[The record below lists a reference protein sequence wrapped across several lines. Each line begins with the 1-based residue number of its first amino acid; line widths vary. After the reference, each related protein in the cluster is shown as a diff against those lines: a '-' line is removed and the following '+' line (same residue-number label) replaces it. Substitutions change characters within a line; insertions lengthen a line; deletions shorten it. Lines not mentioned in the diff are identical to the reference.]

1 MPKSQPEP
9 NLLLLITDQQ
19 RADTLAPS
27 SLCQTPHLDRLAGR
41 GVRFENCYAP
51 NPICSPVRA
60 SLFTGLLPHNH
71 GMVDNPHTVEA
82 YRANLKDGLPF
93 WTRDLQQ
100 AGYRCGY
107 YGKWHVERSWR
118 LEDFGFDEYDTEEGD
133 YRGYRAYR
141 RHMCLPE
148 KVTPPQ
154 QVVQVL
160 QKGYRPFVLSGV
172 IPEPPEATLEHYI
185 TTRGIQF
192 IEQQAAHPDGQ
203 PWALVLSTLA
213 PHDPYLP
220 PAEHYRRYDPGL
232 IPQPPSFTDDLEGC
246 PTIYRRIQ
254 QVWQDLEWE
263 DFARSIASYYAFC
276 SLIDDQVGRIL
287 ETLER
292 TGQAENTLVVF
303 VSDHGDY
310 MGEHRLMLKGVP
322 AFDSVYRVPLIIAG
336 PGAPQG
342 QVVTQR
348 VNHLDLAASILPLL
362 RLEAGFPGDCLP
374 PGIPASAALGRS
386 LLPLLEGDPAVLAN
400 WSTQQFAECHGQRFF
415 YTQRVLWWEQ
425 YKYVFN
431 GFDLDELYDHASDPH
446 ELQNLAQE
454 PGMRPLLEEMAA
466 RMWEVIR
473 TTGDSNMVEAEYG
486 MFRFAPL
493 GPRGK

>member
-27 SLCQTPHLDRLAGR
+27 SLCQTPHLDRLAER

-141 RHMCLPE
+141 RHMGLPE
-148 KVTPPQ
+148 KVPPPQ

-213 PHDPYLP
+213 PHDPYLA

-232 IPQPPSFTDDLEGC
+232 IPQPPSFTDDLEGAL
-246 PTIYRRIQ
+246 PFT
-254 QVWQDLEWE
+254 
-263 DFARSIASYYAFC
+263 
-276 SLIDDQVGRIL
+276 
-287 ETLER
+287 
-292 TGQAENTLVVF
+292 
-303 VSDHGDY
+303 
-310 MGEHRLMLKGVP
+310 
-322 AFDSVYRVPLIIAG
+322 
-336 PGAPQG
+336 
-342 QVVTQR
+342 
-348 VNHLDLAASILPLL
+348 AASSRSGKTWSGKISLDPLP
-362 RLEAGFPGDCLP
+362 ATMP
-374 PGIPASAALGRS
+374 
-386 LLPLLEGDPAVLAN
+386 
-400 WSTQQFAECHGQRFF
+400 
-415 YTQRVLWWEQ
+415 
-425 YKYVFN
+425 
-431 GFDLDELYDHASDPH
+431 
-446 ELQNLAQE
+446 
-454 PGMRPLLEEMAA
+454 
-466 RMWEVIR
+466 
-473 TTGDSNMVEAEYG
+473 
-486 MFRFAPL
+486 FAP
-493 GPRGK
+493 